1 MESPLL
7 LLRENTHVI
16 KELNLDEVPSGKI
29 SRFWVHLVT
38 DGMGMPTY
46 VPIIVAKGEEAGPV
60 LGITAAVHGN
70 ELNGISVIQRLFREL
85 DVRNLRGTIVGIP
98 AVNIPSLLANQRE
111 FIDGTDIND
120 IMPGKAKGNMSEVYA
135 YRFVNRIVKEFDYM
149 IDLHTASF
157 GRINSYYIRADM
169 DNPVTRQMALLQNA
183 EIVVNNA
190 GTDGTLRGAAGMMG
204 IHAITLELG
213 NPHTFQKNY
222 ILSGLSGIHN
232 MMVHLQMID
241 SEIEPAA
248 KPPVICRKSYWI
260 YTDTGGILTVQP
272 DVTDFVQAKE
282 RIATLRN
289 IFGDMVKEYFAPEDG
304 IIIGKSVAPVNQTGG
319 RIVHLGIL

>member
-16 KELNLDEVPSGKI
+16 KELNLSEVPSGKI

-38 DGMGMPTY
+38 NGMGMPTY
-46 VPIIVAKGEEAGPV
+46 VPVIVAKGEEDGPV

-70 ELNGISVIQRLFREL
+70 ELNGVSVIQRLFREL
-85 DVRNLRGTIVGIP
+85 DVRSLKGTIVGIP

-120 IMPGKAKGNMSEVYA
+120 IMPGKANGNMSEVYA
-135 YRFVNRIVKEFDYM
+135 YRFVNRIIKEFDYLV
-149 IDLHTASF
+149 DLHTASF

-169 DNPVTRQMALLQNA
+169 ENSITRQMALLQNA

-222 ILSGLSGIHN
+222 ILSGLVGIHN
-232 MMVHLQMID
+232 LMVYLNMID
-241 SEIEPAA
+241 HEIEPAS

-272 DVTDFVQAKE
+272 DVTDFVQANE

-289 IFGDMVKEYFAPEDG
+289 IFGDMVKEYLAPEDG
-304 IIIGKSVAPVNQTGG
+304 IVIGKSVAPVNQTGG
-319 RIVHLGIL
+319 RIAHLGIL